1 MLANAPT
8 PGIAGFDHAVVAVH
22 DLDAAA
28 DIYTRMGFTLA
39 PRGLHSTGS
48 SNHNIMVGP
57 DNYFELLTVPRPNPM
72 QSFFYAFQQKGDGLA
87 AVALKG
93 TDFRSAS
100 VALREKGFEPAAPL
114 QLSRQVAGGSR
125 SGTASF
131 TITNLDPRT
140 TPGAQVFICQHHT
153 PELVWL
159 PELMQHANGAHAVAA
174 VAFIADNV
182 AHQAGLYAKL
192 LGTWPERIAEGMK
205 VETAADDGRAN
216 PPAAIAVCTRTA
228 LQARLS
234 GVDLPER
241 TRPHLAALFIRV
253 RDRQATYA
261 RLRAGNFNPK
271 RMADGSWA
279 IDARDA
285 CGVAVVFG

>member
-8 PGIAGFDHAVVAVH
+8 PGIAGFDHAVVSVR

-28 DIYTRMGFTLA
+28 DAYKRMGFTLV
-39 PRGLHSTGS
+39 PRGHHSTGS

-57 DNYFELLTVPRPNPM
+57 ENYFELLMVPQANPM
-72 QSFFYAFQQKGDGLA
+72 QSFFYDFNRKGGDGLA
-87 AVALKG
+87 AIALKG
-93 TDFRSAS
+93 TDFRAAS
-100 VALREKGFEPAAPL
+100 VTLREKGFEPAAPL
-114 QLSRQVAGGSR
+114 QLSREVKGASR

-159 PELMQHANGAHAVAA
+159 PEHMTHANGATEVAA

-182 AHQAGLYAKL
+182 AHQAGVYAKL

-205 VETAADDGRAN
+205 VETRADGAAA
-216 PPAAIAVCTRTA
+216 PIAVCTRAA
-228 LQARLS
+228 LQERLA
-234 GVDLPER
+234 GVDLPKRE
-241 TRPHLAALFIRV
+241 TPHLAALFIRV
-253 RDRQATYA
+253 RDRQAAYNA
-261 RLRAGNFNPK
+261 LRAGNFNPK
-271 RMADGSWA
+271 RMNDGSWA
-279 IDARDA
+279 VDARDA
-285 CGVAVVFG
+285 AGVAVVFG